1 MNPNPP
7 PALSSTATAA
17 AAAAPTTT
25 TTTAPTP
32 STTTTTSTTTPTN
45 PTTTATTTN
54 THTPLRYV
62 RYDGAR
68 EDEYVPAMRQL
79 ISKDL
84 SEPYSIYVYRY
95 FLYQW
100 GDLCFMAM
108 DDSASS
114 SASPASETTASS
126 SPQQQQQ
133 QPRMVGV
140 VVSKLEPHRG
150 GPLRGYIAMLAVKEE
165 YRGRGIATKLARMA
179 IDAMIERDADEIVL
193 ETEITNT
200 AAIKLY
206 ERLGFLRSKRLH
218 RYYLNGNSA
227 YRLVL
232 YLKEGVG
239 SMRTTLDPYGAGAAP
254 ASGPPYPLPL
264 PGGGGDPSRGVGG
277 GAEMTGALAAP
288 EPALLHENGSGGW

>member
-1 MNPNPP
+1 MSQPQPP
-7 PALSSTATAA
+7 
-17 AAAAPTTT
+17 
-25 TTTAPTP
+25 
-32 STTTTTSTTTPTN
+32 
-45 PTTTATTTN
+45 
-54 THTPLRYV
+54 PLRYI
-62 RYDGAR
+62 RYEPSR
-68 EDEYVPAMRQL
+68 EDEYVAAMRQL

-100 GDLCFMAM
+100 GDLCFMTV
-108 DDSASS
+108 DDSR
-114 SASPASETTASS
+114 PED
-126 SPQQQQQ
+126 PI
-133 QPRMVGV
+133 VGV

-150 GPLRGYIAMLAVKEE
+150 GPMRGYIAMLAVREE
-165 YRGRGIATKLARMA
+165 YRGRGIATKLVRMA
-179 IDAMIERDADEIVL
+179 IDAMIARDADEIAL

-239 SMRTTLDPYGAGAAP
+239 NMRTSFDPYAAP
-254 ASGPPYPLPL
+254 AEARPEMSGAAAVP
-264 PGGGGDPSRGVGG
+264 
-277 GAEMTGALAAP
+277 AAP
-288 EPALLHENGSGGW
+288 APPPLLQGNGR